1 MLLRPCCM
9 LWEFVIVFYSTGKRK
24 SVRFDKQTL
33 LVGVEGF
40 EPSE

>member
-1 MLLRPCCM
+1 MFSSFC
-9 LWEFVIVFYSTGKRK
+9 VSISGASKKRK
-24 SVRFDKQTL
+24 QLLHLQKLF

>member
-9 LWEFVIVFYSTGKRK
+9 LWDFVIVFYSTGKRK
-24 SVRFDKQTL
+24 SVRFDKQTF

>member
-1 MLLRPCCM
+1 MFSSFCISIILCLFWCR
-9 LWEFVIVFYSTGKRK
+9 EKRK
-24 SVRFDKQTL
+24 QLLHLQKLF